1 MWKRRP
7 RRGDR
12 RVVVLDRAGRWR
24 RMSREP
30 VWVLEEH
37 DGRLWQLQGVSDDAA
52 DAARFRIR
60 R

>member
-1 MWKRRP
+1 
-7 RRGDR
+7 
-12 RVVVLDRAGRWR
+12 
-24 RMSREP
+24 MSREP